1 MRFDFG
7 YPGSFEITG
16 IKKVVVNEI
25 RMNGKVKEKV
35 GKTFVWELAHVG
47 KGARWLKYEWGVIAA
62 IEGAKMSKEEASE
75 FAKKAILD
83 GASPLEIHDSIMNSM
98 GREEMRVW
106 FSGDTCNVE
115 ITLVKVEEQ
124 EKERR
129 EALRALLEEATRL
142 VDRAQRKVRRAER
155 LEVRIAGK
163 SRGRN
168 GT

>member
-62 IEGAKMSKEEASE
+62 IEGAKMSKEESSE

-83 GASPLEIHDSIMNSM
+83 GASPLEIHDSIMNTM
-98 GREEMRVW
+98 HQKAARVW
-106 FSGDTCNVE
+106 FSGETCNVE
-115 ITLVKVEEQ
+115 ITLVKIEEQ

-129 EALRALLEEATRL
+129 EALRALLEEATHL
-142 VDRAQRKVRRAER
+142 VHRAER
-155 LEVRIAGK
+155 KVMRAKRIAGK
-163 SRGRN
+163 SRGR
-168 GT
+168 GK